1 MKLSRKPVKKLF
13 FNDCMFHILEDVYEP
28 AEDTFLLA
36 KNLRVNRDDS
46 VLDLGTGCGIL
57 AILAAKRAR
66 AVVAIDINPY
76 AVYCAK
82 INAKLNG
89 VGRKMNILQG
99 DVFQPVRKDK
109 QFDLVLF
116 NTPYLPSE
124 EKDQKTW
131 IEKAWAGGLDGRGL
145 IDRFLSDVPEYLE
158 MDGRILLVQS
168 TLSDVDKTLK
178 TFRKVGLKAKIT
190 ATEKVAFETIVMI
203 EAEGLQNKM
212 NEGFGR

>member
-1 MKLSRKPVKKLF
+1 MKLSRKPMKKLF
-13 FNDCMFHILEDVYEP
+13 FDDCVFHVLEDVYEP

-36 KNLRVNRDDS
+36 ENLRLNKDEF
-46 VLDLGTGCGIL
+46 VLDMGTGCGIL
-57 AILAAKRAR
+57 AILAARRAR
-66 AVVAIDINPY
+66 EVIATDINPY

-89 VGRKMNILQG
+89 VERKMNILRG
-99 DVFQPVRKDK
+99 DVFQPIREGK

-124 EKDQKTW
+124 EEDQKPW
-131 IEKAWAGGLDGRGL
+131 IEKAWAGGFDGRGL
-145 IDRFLSDVPEYLE
+145 IDRFLLDAPEYLE

-190 ATEKVAFETIVMI
+190 AREKVAFETIVVI
-203 EAEGLQNKM
+203 EAEV
-212 NEGFGR
+212 F

>member
-1 MKLSRKPVKKLF
+1 MKKLF
-13 FNDCMFHILEDVYEP
+13 FDDCVFHVLEDVYEP

-36 KNLRVNRDDS
+36 ENLRVNKDEF
-46 VLDLGTGCGIL
+46 VLDMGTGCGIL
-57 AILAAKRAR
+57 GILAARRAR
-66 AVVAIDINPY
+66 AVIAIDINPY

-89 VGRKMNILQG
+89 VERKMNILRG
-99 DVFQPVRKDK
+99 DVFQPIREGK

-124 EKDQKTW
+124 EEDQKPW
-131 IEKAWAGGLDGRGL
+131 IEKAWGGGLDGRGL
-145 IDRFLSDVPEYLE
+145 IDRFLLDAPEYLE

-168 TLSDVDKTLK
+168 TLSGVDKTLK

-190 ATEKVAFETIVMI
+190 AREKVAFETILVI
-203 EAEGLQNKM
+203 EAECFKTT
-212 NEGFGR
+212 